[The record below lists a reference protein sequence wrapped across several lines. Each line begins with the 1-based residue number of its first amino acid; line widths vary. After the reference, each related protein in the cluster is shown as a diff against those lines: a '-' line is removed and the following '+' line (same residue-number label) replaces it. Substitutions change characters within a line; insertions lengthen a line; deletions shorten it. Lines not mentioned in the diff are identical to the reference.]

1 MPNRPNI
8 LLMIAD
14 DHRFNAIHA
23 LGDETVKTPTLDAL
37 IESGVTFRR
46 THIMGSM
53 VGAVCVPSRAA
64 LLTGTNLFRSG
75 GQPIGEGLAVLP
87 QVLREAGYTTFA
99 TGKWHND
106 KQTFAK
112 GCQGGGKLFFGGMS
126 DHLKVPVYDFD
137 PDGAYP
143 KSAEYIGE
151 GFSTALFA
159 DTATEFL
166 DSYEEDAPFFLYLA
180 FTSPHDPRMAP
191 ADFAAMYPP
200 ADIPLPPN
208 FVPEHPFD
216 NGEMRIRDEML
227 APFPRTPEA
236 VQQHIADYYAMI
248 THMDAWLGHV
258 LSALDQDGYADNT
271 LVLYMADHGLAVGQH
286 GLMGKQNL
294 YDHSVRVPLIMR
306 GPGLPQG
313 KTVDALT
320 YLYDVFPT
328 LCDLVGIDIP
338 ETVEGESLRPLMTG
352 EKQRVRDT
360 VYSAYKD
367 YQRMVSDGRWK
378 LIRYYRSQETG
389 AGSERLQLFDL
400 ANDPWETRDFSEAAE
415 HRPKVQR
422 LASALETWQAKVSDP
437 LAGTPVLPTG

>member
-1 MPNRPNI
+1 
-8 LLMIAD
+8 
-14 DHRFNAIHA
+14 
-23 LGDETVKTPTLDAL
+23 
-37 IESGVTFRR
+37 
-46 THIMGSM
+46 
-53 VGAVCVPSRAA
+53 
-64 LLTGTNLFRSG
+64 
-75 GQPIGEGLAVLP
+75 
-87 QVLREAGYTTFA
+87 
-99 TGKWHND
+99 
-106 KQTFAK
+106 
-112 GCQGGGKLFFGGMS
+112 
-126 DHLKVPVYDFD
+126 
-137 PDGAYP
+137 
-143 KSAEYIGE
+143 
-151 GFSTALFA
+151 
-159 DTATEFL
+159 
-166 DSYEEDAPFFLYLA
+166 
-180 FTSPHDPRMAP
+180 MAP